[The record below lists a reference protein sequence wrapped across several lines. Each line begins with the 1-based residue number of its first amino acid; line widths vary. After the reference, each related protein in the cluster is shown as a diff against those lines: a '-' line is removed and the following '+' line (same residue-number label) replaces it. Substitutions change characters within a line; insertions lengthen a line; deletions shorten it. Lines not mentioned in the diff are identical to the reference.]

1 MGLSGEDMFGV
12 MMAVNTYPV
21 AVDSLSWDLFDLV
34 FTEDVVADF
43 GGGAMWSDLA
53 SLKRDFDTIHRPFKT
68 TQHYTGNHV
77 ITGSG
82 DVAHCFS
89 YVRARFTRDLDSG
102 PDAYEANGWYD
113 DKLVR
118 TAAGWRISHRATRS
132 NWCGGNPKVLE
143 TMPGVSGSQELTALS
158 SEVSAGNIML
168 VNALRGNGHAM

>member
-1 MGLSGEDMFGV
+1 MGLGSDDMFGV
-12 MMAVNTYPV
+12 MMAVNTYPI
-21 AVDSLSWDLFDLV
+21 AVDSLSWDLFDRV
-34 FTEDVVADF
+34 FTSDVVADF

-53 SLKRDFDTIHRPFKT
+53 SLKRDFDIIHRPFKT

-82 DVAHCFS
+82 DVAHCLS
-89 YVRARFTRDLDSG
+89 YVRARFTRDLETG

-118 TAAGWRISHRATRS
+118 TVDGWRISHRATRS

-143 TMPGVSGSQELTALS
+143 TMPGVSASQDLTALS
-158 SEVSAGNIML
+158 SEVQAGNIML
-168 VNALRGNGHAM
+168 VNALRGK